1 MREPDERRAPCSG
14 PSPRC
19 RLPPCVGRRRYRTV
33 AGHKRS
39 ESLVALCRGAPDP
52 RGCLH
57 RLTGYGGWRTECAGV
72 SPLFSFLQRWV
83 LLGCRPRQIRVHTP
97 GLAQRP
103 VRQWRRVVRV
113 CPPSLD
119 KASLGLRYSSCL
131 SARSADK
138 ILTSPHLR
146 RPPLCPPRIV
156 YGEIT
161 WWQGNLREG
170 HGLNAACSASGVVSP
185 RAPSRGATRRS
196 YACPIRCACKDW
208 DR

>member
-1 MREPDERRAPCSG
+1 MSWR
-14 PSPRC
+14 PRPAG
-19 RLPPCVGRRRYRTV
+19 LP
-33 AGHKRS
+33 AS
-39 ESLVALCRGAPDP
+39 S
-52 RGCLH
+52 H
-57 RLTGYGGWRTECAGV
+57 RVWRMADRVCGSV
-72 SPLFSFLQRWV
+72 SPFL
-83 LLGCRPRQIRVHTP
+83 LLAAVGAARLSAQADPCPHP
-97 GLAQRP
+97 GPCTASSAL
-103 VRQWRRVVRV
+103 RQWRRVVRV

-156 YGEIT
+156 YGEIF